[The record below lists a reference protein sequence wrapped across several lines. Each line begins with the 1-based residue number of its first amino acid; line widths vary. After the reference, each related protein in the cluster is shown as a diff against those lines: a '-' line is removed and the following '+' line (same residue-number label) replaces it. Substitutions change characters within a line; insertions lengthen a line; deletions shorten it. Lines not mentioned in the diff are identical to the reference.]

1 MLMDANT
8 TTSLSLSCP
17 QSEIMKKEVFLFEY
31 LHNRGCA
38 SNALGFMKCVV
49 LLRPEKD
56 NIRMLSHEIG
66 RPRYGS
72 YYVYFTNRVP
82 RADLKMLAE
91 SDINEVVQDIKE
103 VPSDYMALEAHVY
116 SLSIKSPIR
125 NLQWDRVSFQKTLDS
140 LKSLLLSLRSP
151 KPNVAYIKNSNL
163 CEELATTLF
172 QQMHAEVNVPKDQDY
187 DAFNRAK
194 NGPKNPD
201 SATLIIMDRRTDPV
215 TPLLNQWTYQAM
227 IHELLGTTNNK
238 IDLTGRDDVAEE
250 LKQLTLSASTDEFY
264 RHNMYANFGEIG
276 QTIQNLVQSFQE
288 KVKGHQK
295 IDSIGDIK
303 DFVASYPEFK
313 KMSGTVNKHVAILS
327 ELSKEVKMNGLMEA
341 SECEQT
347 LACGLDKDNP
357 ISKIQEVLSLS
368 NIRPKDAL
376 RIVALFCIRYHHIAE
391 RNIDLLC
398 RSVKGL
404 PKKEVFDFI
413 QTIVKYGRSGIKSRQ
428 LFDDNSKPFTA
439 QFISRYEMNKI
450 GTGYASSVGVGC

>member
-1 MLMDANT
+1 M
-8 TTSLSLSCP
+8 
-17 QSEIMKKEVFLFEY
+17 FEY

-56 NIRMLSHEIG
+56 NIRMLSQEIG

-151 KPNVAYIKNSNL
+151 KPNVVYIKNSNL

-238 IDLTGRDDVAEE
+238 IDLTDRDDVAEE

-276 QTIQNLVQSFQE
+276 QTIQKLVQSFQE
-288 KVKGHQK
+288 KVIQNYRIYFG
-295 IDSIGDIK
+295 
-303 DFVASYPEFK
+303 
-313 KMSGTVNKHVAILS
+313 L
-327 ELSKEVKMNGLMEA
+327 ELLI
-341 SECEQT
+341 
-347 LACGLDKDNP
+347 P
-357 ISKIQEVLSLS
+357 ISS
-368 NIRPKDAL
+368 
-376 RIVALFCIRYHHIAE
+376 
-391 RNIDLLC
+391 
-398 RSVKGL
+398 
-404 PKKEVFDFI
+404 
-413 QTIVKYGRSGIKSRQ
+413 TIIK
-428 LFDDNSKPFTA
+428 LTNF
-439 QFISRYEMNKI
+439 
-450 GTGYASSVGVGC
+450 